1 MNVFGDI
8 SALII
13 VNSFSSLYKSLYKLY
28 FGIICF
34 SIVSL
39 SQYIFITVINTSS
52 SFIYNILIGV
62 YTEESK
68 GIFR

>member
-34 SIVSL
+34 SIESL
-39 SQYIFITVINTSS
+39 SQYIFITVINSSS